1 MVADQVF
8 LNGKLVP
15 KDDARVSI
23 DSVAFKYGA
32 MVFEGLRG
40 YWNEA
45 RQELFV
51 FRLNEHSRR
60 LRNSIQ
66 VMRMETDLRRRRLFE
81 GRSGGSKSELDK
93 GGCPHPADGLCRG
106 VPGKCSQLG
115 PGSSLGLVDTD
126 VLRGSS
132 LIVNGRS
139 VAQGRVQALIV
150 VVPEIA
156 SELDAEFSLGQE
168 PGAMNE
174 VGLERMKERFP
185 CERCRL
191 GRRRG
196 SCSDEHPGRRGDPER
211 RRWHTHCRGRYERSS
226 QEGCGAAGSRHR
238 RPHGSGRYRALR
250 QAPSQ
255 DTAGVLIHHDRQVTP
270 LPGHREIRDIADPN
284 LIHSGDSRSPEVI
297 RMLREKAM
305 QARIGPVQPSRAR
318 PQSAFSHEAFY
329 APSTQAMPLSLQG
342 PMNPRA
348 AISPSALLE
357 ESTNLFQPDP
367 VLCPAC
373 TLAALLP
380 RVIPS
385 SCNAIE
391 RTQPFHWERSSLALD
406 EGEDVPLSCG
416 TEPDGFF

>member
-1 MVADQVF
+1 M
-8 LNGKLVP
+8 
-15 KDDARVSI
+15 
-23 DSVAFKYGA
+23 
-32 MVFEGLRG
+32 
-40 YWNEA
+40 
-45 RQELFV
+45 
-51 FRLNEHSRR
+51 
-60 LRNSIQ
+60 
-66 VMRMETDLRRRRLFE
+66 
-81 GRSGGSKSELDK
+81 
-93 GGCPHPADGLCRG
+93 
-106 VPGKCSQLG
+106 
-115 PGSSLGLVDTD
+115 GSSLGLVDTD

-156 SELDAEFSLGQE
+156 SELGAEFSLGLE

-174 VGLERMKERFP
+174 VGLERMKERFHV
-185 CERCRL
+185 
-191 GRRRG
+191 
-196 SCSDEHPGRRGDPER
+196 SVVA
-211 RRWHTHCRGRYERSS
+211 W
-226 QEGCGAAGSRHR
+226 GAAPGH
-238 RPHGSGRYRALR
+238 ALTNTQDCEAIPKGGAGILTAAVAMKDQPR
-250 QAPSQ
+250 KGAAPPDRGIEDRTGQAGIARCAQAPSQ

-270 LPGHREIRDIADPN
+270 LPGHREIGDIADPN
-284 LIHSGDSRSPEVI
+284 LIHSGDSRSPQVI

-318 PQSAFSHEAFY
+318 PQSALPHEAFY

-348 AISPSALLE
+348 SISPTALLE
-357 ESTNLFQPDP
+357 QSTNLFQPDP

-385 SCNAIE
+385 SRNVIE

-406 EGEDVPLSCG
+406 EGEDVRFRAEQNRMAFFRSSCSCCNNACARSSACRRLSSRTFG
-416 TEPDGFF
+416 GFTGATPPGPRRWPSRISFRHRDSMKG